1 MRRSHSTKL
10 RAAGIGRSTRL
21 WLIPLLALAACSVT
35 PPRPIAEK
43 PLVRDDAPIF
53 DRTFRNI
60 ELGDLELSEFWIEAR
75 PASGDDVIPFH
86 HRTVANLVEQTRD
99 GVVNI
104 YTRVLQEQRA
114 LFGISPNELLPIR
127 IPLLSAVFDIV
138 PWKVPIPFQ
147 TEGYSLGSGF
157 LINEQ
162 GFILTN
168 AHVVFNATD
177 IQVVFSGRRE
187 EAAASIVGMDRL
199 TDTALLR
206 IETDSRLRALPLADS
221 DALSVGEMVVAVGN
235 PLGLNHSVTY
245 GLVSAKE
252 RIIPGPQTQ
261 LLDLLQTDS
270 AINPGSSGG
279 PLLNMR
285 GEVVGINTALIT
297 EAQSI
302 GFAVPINTVK
312 EVMPLLIVNR
322 TERGWLGVSARPL
335 TPGEAKQLGY
345 ADPRGILVESVAAG
359 SPAEASGIETGDLIV
374 RVGDQKIDSV
384 VRLTRQLL
392 RLLPGDQIHVTLFR
406 RGELIDVTSTLAENP
421 AS

>member
-1 MRRSHSTKL
+1 MP
-10 RAAGIGRSTRL
+10 RAAGIGRSTLL
-21 WLIPLLALAACSVT
+21 WLIPLVALAACSVT
-35 PPRPIAEK
+35 PPQQLAEK

-53 DRTFRNI
+53 DQTFRNI
-60 ELGDLELSEFWIEAR
+60 ALGDLELADFWIEAESV
-75 PASGDDVIPFH
+75 SGEDTVPLH
-86 HRTVANLVEQTRD
+86 HRTVADLVEQTRD

-104 YTRVLQEQRA
+104 YTRVLQEQKA

-147 TEGYSLGSGF
+147 TEGFSLGSGF
-157 LINEQ
+157 LINPY

-187 EAAASIVGMDRL
+187 EAPATIVGMDRL

-206 IETDSRLRALPLADS
+206 IETDFPLRPLPLADS
-221 DALSVGEMVVAVGN
+221 DDLSVGEMVVAVGN
-235 PLGLNHSVTY
+235 PLGLNHSVTS
-245 GLVSAKE
+245 GVVSAKE
-252 RIIPGPQTQ
+252 RVIPGPQTQ

-279 PLLNMR
+279 PLLNLR
-285 GEVVGINTALIT
+285 GEVVGINTALISD
-297 EAQSI
+297 AQSI

-312 EVMPLLIVNR
+312 EVLPLLIVNR
-322 TERGWLGVSARPL
+322 TQRGWFGVTARPL
-335 TPGEAKQLGY
+335 EPGEAKQLGY
-345 ADPRGILVESVAAG
+345 ANPRGIFVENVAAG

-374 RVGDQKIDSV
+374 RVGDQEIDSF
-384 VRLTRQLL
+384 VRLSRQLL
-392 RLLPGDQIHVTLFR
+392 RLLPGDEIRVTLFR
-406 RGELIDVTSTLAENP
+406 RGDLIDITSTLVETP

>member
-1 MRRSHSTKL
+1 MRRPDSMMP
-10 RAAGIGRSTRL
+10 RAAGIGRPTL
-21 WLIPLLALAACSVT
+21 FWLIPLVALAACSVA
-35 PPRPIAEK
+35 PPRQLAEK

-53 DRTFRNI
+53 DQTFRDI
-60 ELGDLELSEFWIEAR
+60 ALGDLELADFWIEAE
-75 PASGDDVIPFH
+75 PASGDDAVPLH
-86 HRTVANLVEQTRD
+86 HRTVADLVAQTRD

-104 YTRVLQEQRA
+104 YTRVLQERKA

-147 TEGYSLGSGF
+147 TEGFSLGSGF
-157 LINEQ
+157 LINPH

-187 EAAASIVGMDRL
+187 EAPASIVGMDRL

-206 IETDSRLRALPLADS
+206 VETDFPLTALPLSDS
-221 DALSVGEMVVAVGN
+221 DDLSVGEMVVAVGN
-235 PLGLNHSVTY
+235 PLGLNHSVTF

-252 RIIPGPQTQ
+252 RVVPGPQIQ

-279 PLLNMR
+279 PLLNLR
-285 GEVVGINTALIT
+285 GEVVGINTALISD
-297 EAQSI
+297 AQSI

-312 EVMPLLIVNR
+312 EVLPLLIVNR
-322 TERGWLGVSARPL
+322 TQRGWLGVSARPL
-335 TPGEAKQLGY
+335 APGEAKQLGY

-374 RVGDQKIDSV
+374 RVGDQEIDSF
-384 VRLTRQLL
+384 VRLSRQLL
-392 RLLPGDQIHVTLFR
+392 RLLPGDEIHVTLFR
-406 RGELIDVTSTLAENP
+406 RGDLIDITSTLVENP
-421 AS
+421 ES